1 MIQVIMKIT
10 KIIKYS
16 FFKIDQKEIIAQLK
30 FPLDIKSLK
39 QKYGKSNKSK
49 LINL

>member
-1 MIQVIMKIT
+1 MKIT

-16 FFKIDQKEIIAQLK
+16 LFEIDQKEIIAQLK

-39 QKYGKSNKSK
+39 QQSGKSNNSK